1 MTLILRRLT
10 ATADFGA
17 VAAIAKEI
25 RFMISA
31 DDLKKAQSELSD
43 EEWGNAAGGTRH
55 PKLEPTVLS
64 FIENLC

>member
-31 DDLKKAQSELSD
+31 DDLKKAQSALSD
-43 EEWGNAAGGTRH
+43 EELGNASGGTRY
-55 PKLEPTVLS
+55 PKLKPTVLS
-64 FIENLC
+64 FIGNLC